1 MRKNIEELNKIK
13 KYQRLANYITVLE
26 MYLKD
31 NLFLERELRKEDLKR
46 ISVGHWGCSPSIN
59 FLYSHLNSYSK
70 RKNKKLKIVVG
81 TGHAGASVMANLYL
95 MGKTQYERNIKGLK
109 RFISDF
115 GTKIRTEIN
124 PSYNGTYYDGGEL
137 GYSLAFSYGMSLNT
151 DDLVVCIFGDGEAE
165 TATLSASLKLVKLL
179 KSNIL
184 PILNLNGLKM
194 GSRSIYS
201 LYTDSELINHFN
213 SYGYKTFIV
222 TNDKQM
228 YKLLNK
234 IEKYENPFI
243 IYKNKKGFNSL
254 DYIEGSLLSHK
265 NPLSNLDE
273 NKKVKEIEKWLL
285 SYRLDYFIDKDI
297 LDIIPK
303 NKKDKLTKLK
313 LPNIEKYESYKE
325 EKSNITILKHYLRK
339 VMYDNNFYL
348 FSPDELV
355 SNKLGDLKGNK
366 VFEMLSE
373 NVLEGMYQGLVQ
385 SGGSG
390 IYISYEAFMPI
401 VSSMIS
407 QYLKYIY
414 QSKKILREEKNGLTF
429 VLTSTSYENNYSH
442 QNPEFVNTLL
452 DKEYDFINVLYPKD
466 SNSLIKCVDK
476 CLKLKDYINII
487 TVSKGIQKQYQSLE
501 ESNIDIEVL
510 IDHDEV
516 DLVIA
521 VTGDYLLN
529 EAYKIINNS
538 NKKIRLVYVTN
549 LKVLDSNNR
558 FKEALSDKEF
568 NKYFGDKKVIYLFHG
583 YKSVIRNLMF
593 NRKVN
598 IKIYGY
604 MDKSDI
610 CGNVYEKIN
619 ANFNIKE
626 IVKEV
631 GYE

>member
-31 NLFLERELRKEDLKR
+31 NLFLERSLKKEDLKR

-59 FLYSHLNSYSK
+59 FLYAHLNSYSK
-70 RKNKKLKIVVG
+70 RKNKRLKIVVG
-81 TGHAGASVMANLYL
+81 TGHAGAAVMANLYL

-109 RFISDF
+109 RLVNDF
-115 GTKIRTEIN
+115 GSKIRTEIN

-151 DDLVVCIFGDGEAE
+151 NDLVVCIFGDGEAE
-165 TATLSASLKLVKLL
+165 TATLSASLKLVKIL

-201 LYTDSELINHFN
+201 LYTDNELINHFN

-265 NPLSNLDE
+265 NPLANLDE

-285 SYRLDYFIDKDI
+285 SYRLDYFVDKDI

-303 NKKDKLTKLK
+303 NKKDKVTKLK

-339 VMYDNNFYL
+339 VMHDNNFYL
-348 FSPDELV
+348 FSPDEIV
-355 SNKLGDLKGNK
+355 SNKLGDLNSNK

-429 VLTSTSYENNYSH
+429 VLTSTCYENNYSH
-442 QNPEFVNTLL
+442 QNPFFVNTLL

-466 SNSLIKCVDK
+466 SNSLLKCVDK

-487 TVSKGIQKQYQSLE
+487 TVSKGVQKQYQSLE
-501 ESNIDIEVL
+501 ESNIDIEIL
-510 IDHDEV
+510 IDHEEV

-529 EAYKIINNS
+529 EAYKIIENS
-538 NKKIRLVYVTN
+538 DKKIRLVYITN
-549 LKVLDSNNR
+549 LKVLDANNR

-568 NKYFGDKKVIYLFHG
+568 NKYFGNKKVLYLYHG

-593 NRKVN
+593 NRKID

-610 CGNVYEKIN
+610 CGNVYEKID

-631 GYE
+631 SYE